1 MLFTLLQHMWALGG
15 ILMRTYKK
23 ISVGKLVVV
32 ILCALLLLVV
42 SQNLA
47 FNIGLLLTKAG
58 LSAMA
63 SGIC

>member
-1 MLFTLLQHMWALGG
+1 
-15 ILMRTYKK
+15 MRTYKK

-47 FNIGLLLTKAG
+47 FNIGLLLRTAG
-58 LSAMA
+58 EN
-63 SGIC
+63 

>member
-1 MLFTLLQHMWALGG
+1 
-15 ILMRTYKK
+15 MRTYKK

-63 SGIC
+63 SGIW